1 MLLGGKVGGPVS
13 GPVNG
18 PVSGPSSGPVSGPVS
33 SKRFGQ
39 LEPSEQW
46 GWGGASNSNKAS
58 EFDWS
63 GRLWPANIGVKA
75 FQQQTSRRQKISTF
89 VCIRFSPKTKTKSM
103 KDYPPIQNKYIS
115 LGAKHVKYNFLII
128 FGSSRLS
135 GSMKHTKVTK
145 LIISL
150 IFEPRCYFEKSFVP
164 SQWEGIEKV
173 CHSS

>member
-1 MLLGGKVGGPVS
+1 MASVVEEDPGMNLNMAMKLVQEVFQEKPGAKMGQQMTAEQAQGMNQVEEASETGSHMQLEGESRPMPMLLGGKVGGPVS

-63 GRLWPANIGVKA
+63 GRL
-75 FQQQTSRRQKISTF
+75 
-89 VCIRFSPKTKTKSM
+89 
-103 KDYPPIQNKYIS
+103 
-115 LGAKHVKYNFLII
+115 
-128 FGSSRLS
+128 
-135 GSMKHTKVTK
+135 
-145 LIISL
+145 
-150 IFEPRCYFEKSFVP
+150 
-164 SQWEGIEKV
+164 
-173 CHSS
+173 